1 MKFKIASILV
11 VSILISSCSISQEI
25 PASYSNIIKNESGE
39 LVFKNDDGTEFP
51 LQNNDPT
58 FTLEQ
63 MLGNPAGTE
72 NGIVLDFKNE
82 EFRGQLHYGFIN
94 FEDAKHALPVFFKQ
108 TARIEAGK
116 VEINIAEMDGK
127 YDMIN
132 WEGTG
137 RGTLGFR
144 VMASNGQFITDGR
157 VNFKGKGPFEV
168 DESLILGP
176 FVNQLTHNSVV
187 ISFRTLNESKC
198 DIICDKK
205 VFSDKKLTKVHEIE
219 IEGLEANT
227 IYPYTVEFGENKRSF
242 EFKTA
247 PKPGE
252 RSNFTFSYA
261 SDSRAG
267 KGGGERDLYGA
278 NFYMVKRIM
287 AANSLHNV
295 AFMQF
300 TGDLINGYKTNGSEE
315 ALEYYNWFR
324 AIEPF
329 SPYMPTYVGMG
340 NHEAL
345 MHQFNNGEEY
355 GITVDQFPFE
365 TNSAEKLF
373 ADFVTNFSNGPKSED
388 GAIYDPSSNTKDFPP
403 YDETVYSYTYD
414 NVAVIVLNSDYW
426 YAPSL
431 AGNAKS
437 SGGLH
442 GYIMDNQL
450 EWLKKEVQKF
460 EEDANIDHVFMTQ
473 HTPCF
478 PNGGHVRDDMW
489 YNGNNDFR
497 PFVAGKPL
505 AKGIIERRDEIL
517 DIIINQSSKVR
528 AILTGDEHNYAKTE
542 VGPETVIYPEDYPL
556 PKLKLNRTIYQI
568 NNGSAGAPYYAQ
580 EQTPW
585 TPKVTGFSTQNVL
598 VLFDVNGKQ
607 INMRVINPDT
617 FEDVDELKL
626 VE

>member
-1 MKFKIASILV
+1 MKFKLASILA
-11 VSILISSCSISQEI
+11 VSILISSCTTSQVI
-25 PASYSNIIKNESGE
+25 PASYSNIKLNESGE
-39 LVFKNDDGTEFP
+39 IVFQNEDGTTFP
-51 LQNNDPT
+51 LQRKEPKY
-58 FTLEQ
+58 TLEN
-63 MLGNPAGTE
+63 MLGNPTGTE
-72 NGIVLDFKNE
+72 VGILLNFNNP
-82 EFRGQLHYGFIN
+82 EFVGELHYGFIN
-94 FEDAKHALPVFFKQ
+94 YEDAKHALPVYFKK
-108 TARIEAGK
+108 TVKIVEGK
-116 VEINIAEMDGK
+116 VEINIKELSGK
-127 YDMIN
+127 YDMID
-132 WEGTG
+132 WEETG
-137 RGTLGFR
+137 RGTIGFR
-144 VMASNGQFITDGR
+144 VLDYKGDFIVDGR
-157 VNFKGKGPFEV
+157 VNFKGKGPFEL

-176 FVNQLTHNSVV
+176 FVSRVNPNDVT
-187 ISFRTLNESKC
+187 IAFRTLKPSKC
-198 DIICDKK
+198 SIICDKK
-205 VFSDKKLTKVHEIE
+205 VFGDKKSTIIHEIK
-219 IEGLEANT
+219 IDGLDANT
-227 IYPYTVEFGENKRSF
+227 SYPYTVEFGENKRTF
-242 EFKTA
+242 EFKTS
-247 PKPGE
+247 PNPGN
-252 RSNFTFSYA
+252 RTSFTFSYA

-278 NFYMVKRIM
+278 NYYMVKRIM
-287 AANSLHNV
+287 AANNLHDV

-300 TGDLINGYKTNGSEE
+300 TGDLINGYKINSQEE

-329 SPYMPTYVGMG
+329 SPYRPTYIGMG

-345 MHQFNNGEEY
+345 MHQFNDGEQY

-373 ADFVTNFSNGPKSED
+373 ADFVTNPLSDLQTED
-388 GAIYDPSSNTKDFPP
+388 GAIYDPNPKTIDFPS
-403 YDETVYSYTYD
+403 YQENVFSYTYD
-414 NVAVIVLNSDYW
+414 NVAVVVLNSDYW

-450 EWLKKEVQKF
+450 AWLKKEIQKF
-460 EEDANIDHVFMTQ
+460 EEDPNIDHVFLTQ

-478 PNGGHVRDDMW
+478 PNGGHVHDDMW
-489 YNGNNDFR
+489 YKGNNDFR

-517 DIIINQSSKVR
+517 DIVVNQSTKVR

-542 VGPETVIYPEDYPL
+542 VGPETVIYPEEYPL
-556 PKLKLNRTIYQI
+556 PKLKLSRTIWQI

-585 TPKVTGFSTQNVL
+585 TPKVSGFSTQNVL

-607 INMRVINPDT
+607 ISMRVINPDT
-617 FEDVDELKL
+617 FEDVDELKI

>member
-1 MKFKIASILV
+1 MRLKFISIFAF
-11 VSILISSCSISQEI
+11 SILISSCSTSQEI
-25 PASYSNIIKNESGE
+25 PESYSNITKNENGE
-39 LVFKNDDGTEFP
+39 LIFNNEDGTFFP
-51 LQNNDPT
+51 LNQKNPK
-58 FTLEQ
+58 FTLEN
-63 MLGNPAGTE
+63 MLGNPNGTE
-72 NGIVLDFKNE
+72 EGLLLDFKNPD
-82 EFRGQLHYGFIN
+82 FRGELHYGFIN
-94 FEDAKHALPVFFKQ
+94 YDDAKHALPVYFKR
-108 TARIEAGK
+108 TEKIDSGRVKIDISELS
-116 VEINIAEMDGK
+116 GK
-127 YDMIN
+127 YDMIG
-132 WEGTG
+132 WEETG
-137 RGTLGFR
+137 RGTVGFR
-144 VMASNGQFITDGR
+144 VLDNDGEFIIDGR

-176 FVNQLTHNSVV
+176 FVNRVKPNEVT
-187 ISFRTLNESKC
+187 ISFRTLKDSKC
-198 DIICDKK
+198 SIICNKK
-205 VFSDKKLTKVHEIE
+205 VFEENKPTSIHEIK
-219 IEGLEANT
+219 IDGLDANT
-227 IYPYTVEFGENKRSF
+227 SYSYTVEFGENKRSF

-247 PKPGE
+247 PKPGTRE
-252 RSNFTFSYA
+252 AFTFSYA

-278 NFYMVKRIM
+278 NYYMVKRIM
-287 AANSLHNV
+287 AANNLHKV

-300 TGDLINGYKTNGSEE
+300 SGDLINGYKTNATEQ
-315 ALEYYNWFR
+315 ALEYFNWFR

-329 SPYMPTYVGMG
+329 SPYFPTYISMG

-373 ADFVTNFSNGPKSED
+373 ADFVTNPIGDLKSED
-388 GAIYDPSSNTKDFPP
+388 GAAYDPNPKTTDFPS
-403 YDETVYSYTYD
+403 YQENVFSYTYD

-450 EWLKKEVQKF
+450 EWLKKEVAKY
-460 EEDANIDHVFMTQ
+460 ESDETIDHVFMTQ

-517 DIIINQSSKVR
+517 DIIVNKSTKVR
-528 AILTGDEHNYAKTE
+528 AVLTGDEHNYAKTE

-556 PKLKLNRTIYQI
+556 PKLKLSRTIWQI

-580 EQTPW
+580 EETPW
-585 TPKVTGFSTQNVL
+585 TPKVSGFSTQNVL

-617 FEDVDELKL
+617 FEDVDELRL
-626 VE
+626 ED